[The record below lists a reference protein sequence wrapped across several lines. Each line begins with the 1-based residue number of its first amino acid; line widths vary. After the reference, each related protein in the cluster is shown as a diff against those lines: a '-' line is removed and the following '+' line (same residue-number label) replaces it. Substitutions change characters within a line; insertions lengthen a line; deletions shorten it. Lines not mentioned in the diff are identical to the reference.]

1 MTFTDKLPHQLP
13 AFMNDI
19 VARSQNHV
27 DADMLVLSS
36 LTAISA
42 CLPNIEGK
50 YARRRVYPNLFL
62 MLAAP
67 PSAGKGRIM
76 LARRIVAPVHNLLR
90 QIYHTKVHQ
99 LEEENKDKKQ
109 KHDLTQVPQTML
121 FIPANSSSTAIYQT
135 LHDCDG
141 SGLIFESE
149 ADTLSTALST
159 DYGNFSDGLRK
170 AFHHES
176 ISYNRRKD
184 REYVEINN
192 PRLSLLLAGTPRQLF
207 NLIPNT
213 ENGLF
218 SRFMIYSPHVDN
230 KWIDVFDGGED
241 IDDED
246 YFNAL
251 GNRFFYL
258 YNMLRNAD
266 HSAQFQ
272 LTPEQQQL
280 FNSTFERWQEEL
292 SQFFGAQITPSVRRL
307 GLITFRI
314 AMIFTTLRLEFTCQQ
329 LATRTLTCND
339 QDFENAIFI
348 VESLLDHLAS
358 IFTLMPDANDNE
370 HESNAILPIIT
381 SIYQQLPQN
390 FSFTNVLPITQSLG
404 IPRATV
410 YRYLTILIQ
419 HKKIS
424 RIKYN
429 TYEKN

>member
-1 MTFTDKLPHQLP
+1 MITFSDKLPHPLP
-13 AFMNDI
+13 GFMNDV
-19 VARSQNHV
+19 VARSQNAV
-27 DADMLVLSS
+27 DADMLILSS

-76 LARRIVAPVHNLLR
+76 LARRIVDPVHQFMR
-90 QIYHTKVHQ
+90 QIYLTKIHQ

-109 KHDLTQVPQTML
+109 KPDLSVVPQTML
-121 FIPANSSSTAIYQT
+121 FIPANSSATAIYQT
-135 LHDCDG
+135 LNDCDG

-149 ADTLSTALST
+149 ADTLASALST

-170 AFHHES
+170 AFHHEA

-184 REYVEINN
+184 REYVEIPN
-192 PRLSLLLAGTPRQLF
+192 PRLSLLLAGTPQQLI

-218 SRFMIYSPHVDN
+218 SRFLIYSPQMEN
-230 KWIDVFDGGED
+230 RWIDVFDGGEVV
-241 IDDED
+241 DDEQ
-246 YFNAL
+246 YFNSL

-258 YNMLRNAD
+258 YNMLRSAT
-266 HSAQFQ
+266 HKAQFSLSTQ
-272 LTPEQQQL
+272 QQQL
-280 FNSTFERWQEEL
+280 FNSTFEQWQNEL
-292 SQFFGAQITPSVRRL
+292 SDFFGEQITPSVRRL

-314 AMIFTTLRLEFTCQQ
+314 AMIFTSLRLEFSSQ
-329 LATRTLTCND
+329 TLESKTLQCND

-358 IFTLMPDANDNE
+358 VFSLMPGTDKPNTQ
-370 HESNAILPIIT
+370 STLLPIINVLL
-381 SIYQQLPQN
+381 QQLPTQ
-390 FSFTNVLPITQSLG
+390 FTRTQIMPIVETLG
-404 IPRATV
+404 IPSSTA
-410 YRYLTILIQ
+410 YRYLNALIE
-419 HKKIS
+419 HNKIK
-424 RIKYN
+424 RLKYN
-429 TYEKN
+429 YYEKN

>member
-1 MTFTDKLPHQLP
+1 MTFTDKLPHSLP

-19 VARSQNHV
+19 MSRAQNAV

-42 CLPNIEGK
+42 CLPNVEGK
-50 YARRRVYPNLFL
+50 YARRRVYPNLFF

-76 LARRIVAPVHNLLR
+76 LARRIVTPVHNLLR
-90 QIYHTKVHQ
+90 QIYHTKVMQ

-109 KHDLTQVPQTML
+109 KPDFTQIPQTML

-149 ADTLSTALST
+149 ADTLSAALAT

-170 AFHHES
+170 AFHHEN

-184 REYVEINN
+184 REYVEIPN

-207 NLIPNT
+207 SLIPNT

-218 SRFMIYSPHVDN
+218 SRFMIYSPQVEN
-230 KWIDVFDGGED
+230 KWIDVFDAGED

-246 YFNAL
+246 YFNSL

-266 HSAQFQ
+266 YAVQFH
-272 LTPEQQQL
+272 LTGEQQQL
-280 FNSTFERWQEEL
+280 FNATFERWQDEL
-292 SQFFGAQITPSVRRL
+292 SQFFGSNITPSVRRL

-329 LATRTLTCND
+329 LETRTLVCSD
-339 QDFENAIFI
+339 QDFENALFI
-348 VESLLDHLAS
+348 VESLLDHLS
-358 IFTLMPDANDNE
+358 SVFSLMPDANSNE
-370 HESNAILPIIT
+370 SENSAILPIIM
-381 SIYQQLPQN
+381 SIYQQLPQH
-390 FSFTNVLPITQSLG
+390 FTWAELLPITQSLG
-404 IPRATV
+404 IPQTTA
-410 YRYLTILIQ
+410 YRYLKTLIA
-419 HKKIS
+419 HKKVN
-424 RIKYN
+424 RIKHNY
-429 TYEKN
+429 YEKN